1 MNGAHKLAA
10 AAAAVA
16 LIAAAPTL
24 VAQEKKTEPAP
35 RSERAEPYHPG
46 HGPGYG
52 MGPGMMGPGHHGM
65 MEQARPYGPGP
76 GPYCGTHPGMRE
88 GCPEAYGPWHGMG
101 PGAMGGYGSHPH
113 MGPGMMG
120 GYGSHPHMGPGMMGG
135 YGSHPHMGSGTMG
148 GYGMGMTG
156 PGAMGRMHLI
166 WSLDLTDEQ
175 ARRIERIH
183 DELHRKQRGLMPQLW
198 EAQDRL
204 RDASAADERDPAAIG
219 KAYAQV
225 ADVQRQM
232 IESHV
237 QSEQQMEA
245 VLTPEQREQVKR
257 GHQRGG
263 RFGCPGY

>member
-1 MNGAHKLAA
+1 MNRAHKLAA

-76 GPYCGTHPGMRE
+76 GPHCGTHPGMRE

-101 PGAMGGYGSHPH
+101 PAAMGGYGGHPH
-113 MGPGMMG
+113 MGPGM
-120 GYGSHPHMGPGMMGG
+120 
-135 YGSHPHMGSGTMG
+135 MG

-257 GHQRGG
+257 GYQRGG

>member
-1 MNGAHKLAA
+1 
-10 AAAAVA
+10 
-16 LIAAAPTL
+16 
-24 VAQEKKTEPAP
+24 
-35 RSERAEPYHPG
+35 
-46 HGPGYG
+46 
-52 MGPGMMGPGHHGM
+52 
-65 MEQARPYGPGP
+65 
-76 GPYCGTHPGMRE
+76 
-88 GCPEAYGPWHGMG
+88 
-101 PGAMGGYGSHPH
+101 
-113 MGPGMMG
+113 
-120 GYGSHPHMGPGMMGG
+120 
-135 YGSHPHMGSGTMG
+135 
-148 GYGMGMTG
+148 
-156 PGAMGRMHLI
+156 MHLI

-183 DELHRKQRGLMPQLW
+183 EELHRKQRGLLPQLW

-237 QSEQQMEA
+237 QAEQQMEA

-257 GHQRGG
+257 GYQRGG